1 MADDITQSSFILL
14 GEVLDPGIGV
24 NARLRQDLVGAG
36 ATDPVNI
43 GEGDLDSLIRRQVN
57 AGKSKVVPFSR
68 PFRFCKAK
76 FQVTDTGAVKIHGC
90 RDGMKRARRKL
101 RLFQARVA
109 SGEMTVEQVAQ
120 WLQTP
125 ISYYENFN
133 DHGRVLKLRR
143 LFYAIFKTEV

>member
-1 MADDITQSSFILL
+1 MTAAD
-14 GEVLDPGIGV
+14 VIGH
-24 NARLRQDLVGAG
+24 AEAMGL
-36 ATDPVNI
+36 
-43 GEGDLDSLIRRQVN
+43 QVN

-76 FQVTDTGAVKIHGC
+76 FQVTDTGAVNIHGC